1 MNTRPVPLSS
11 APLSPVSLSS
21 SRFSAIALRQ
31 PGPGD
36 QRQESSTSP
45 FDSLAQLEAGLIRI
59 VGGRATAA
67 LVQRSRQLCSQ
78 HGNAGLTLAH
88 TLVQLATTL
97 LGESL
102 AGRLMHLG
110 QLDVGDASS
119 DPTSHH

>member
-1 MNTRPVPLSS
+1 MNTRP
-11 APLSPVSLSS
+11 APLSTTSPKPISRSP
-21 SRFSAIALRQ
+21 SRFSGIALRQ

-36 QRQESSTSP
+36 QRHESSASP
-45 FDSLAQLEAGLIRI
+45 LESLAQLEAGLIRI

-102 AGRLMHLG
+102 AGRLMRLG
-110 QLDVGDASS
+110 ELDVGDASGEA
-119 DPTSHH
+119 TNHH